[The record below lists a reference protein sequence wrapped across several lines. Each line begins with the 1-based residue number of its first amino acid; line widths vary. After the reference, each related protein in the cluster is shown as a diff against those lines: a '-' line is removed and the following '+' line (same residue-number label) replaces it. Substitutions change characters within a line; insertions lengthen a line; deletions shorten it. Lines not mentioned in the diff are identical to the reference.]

1 MDPFPNNPIPNL
13 FVDFNADGTLGDVPD
28 LAIATMIELVVHRG
42 YINFNFQIDIEMLAS
57 NGYTLHH
64 H

>member
-1 MDPFPNNPIPNL
+1 MDPLPNNPIPSL
-13 FVDFNADGTLGDVPD
+13 FVDFNADGTLGDIPD
-28 LAIATMIELVVHRG
+28 LAIAAMIELVGHRG
-42 YINFNFQIDIEMLAS
+42 YINFNFQIDIEMLTS